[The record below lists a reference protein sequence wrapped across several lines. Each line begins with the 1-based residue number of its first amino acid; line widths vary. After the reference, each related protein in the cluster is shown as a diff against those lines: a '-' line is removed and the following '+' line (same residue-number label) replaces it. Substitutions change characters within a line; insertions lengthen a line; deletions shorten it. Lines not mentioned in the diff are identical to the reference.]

1 LKHLFFNTKI
11 GFLSGRGAPREQ
23 ELQAQLLALER
34 QEECFVMMALAAGI
48 KVHRRIHASGWA
60 VLNIE
65 PGVVEENDADTV
77 EAAE

>member
-1 LKHLFFNTKI
+1 
-11 GFLSGRGAPREQ
+11 
-23 ELQAQLLALER
+23 
-34 QEECFVMMALAAGI
+34 MMALAAGI